1 MTGAPRRGAAATARP
16 GPTDHPL
23 PSGAATALWRRGT
36 APAALAALI
45 ILAVGLPLRLIA
57 LGTPFTA
64 FHSWNEAHYTMIARN
79 FAIAG
84 PFAQFDTYGL
94 DYTTSPVVPW
104 LIAASMDIFGPHE
117 WAARLPILLFGL
129 ATLPLFYTLARRLYG
144 SGAALVALA
153 TAASAP
159 GIVYFSRNVQLDGP
173 LVACTLAAAVLL
185 LALRRHGGR
194 RRLAAFLG
202 MLALAY
208 LCKWTAVLFLP
219 FLGALW
225 VAPMG
230 DGAPRRKATP
240 GGIALT
246 LLIPPLP
253 AAAWVVWGLWQD
265 PTYEGILLNSYFFRG
280 DQWSW
285 PAFLLAL
292 RASYNWLLTQ
302 FPVLLLLL
310 LILGLPWIIHNWR
323 RNLPALL
330 LTGAALSQLR
340 YPLAFKD
347 NIYYLYPT
355 LYGLALLCGGDHAA
369 APRMVAAPGTR
380 RLVAVSMATLV
391 ALATYFSVQNYRLY
405 IGLVT
410 SGAYPAVAAARQL
423 ATLRRPGESVLL
435 DMPQLMYYA
444 GGDPRALLD
453 QVVVGGCFP
462 RDPLLESRYYRY
474 VLYQGIPSEA
484 QSRQMARLGY
494 RPLAEGI
501 LWQLRGKPVPSGRV
515 RSWLPAPASV
525 VARACPWLASSPT
538 HQP

>member
-1 MTGAPRRGAAATARP
+1 MTGAPPRGAAVTARP
-16 GPTDHPL
+16 GPTDNP
-23 PSGAATALWRRGT
+23 PTDETSAGWRRGAT
-36 APAALAALI
+36 PAAALAALI
-45 ILAVGLPLRLIA
+45 VLAVGLPLRLIA

-144 SGAALVALA
+144 PGAALAALA

-194 RRLAAFLG
+194 QRLAAFLG

-208 LCKWTAVLFLP
+208 LCKWIAVLFLP

-225 VAPMG
+225 VVPLG
-230 DGAPRRKATP
+230 DGTPRRATTL
-240 GGIALT
+240 GGVALT
-246 LLIPPLP
+246 LLVPPLP
-253 AAAWVVWGLWQD
+253 AAAWVGWGLWQD
-265 PTYEGILLNSYFFRG
+265 PTYEDILLNFYFFRG
-280 DQWSW
+280 NQWSW
-285 PAFLLAL
+285 PGLLLAL
-292 RASYNWLLTQ
+292 RASYNWLLIQ

-340 YPLAFKD
+340 YPLAFRD
-347 NIYYLYPT
+347 NSYYLYPT
-355 LYGLALLCGGDHAA
+355 LYGLALLCGGVVAA
-369 APRMVAAPGTR
+369 APRTVASPGAR
-380 RLVAVSMATLV
+380 RLVAVGMVTLV
-391 ALATYFSVQNYRLY
+391 ALATYYSVQNYRQY
-405 IGLVT
+405 VRLVT
-410 SGAYPAVAAARQL
+410 SGTYPAVAAARQL
-423 ATLRRPGESVLL
+423 ATLRHPGESVLL
-435 DMPQLMYYA
+435 DAPWLMYYA

-453 QVVVGGCFP
+453 QPVPAACFP

-484 QSRQMARLGY
+484 QSRQMTQLGY
-494 RPLAEGI
+494 RPLAGGI

-515 RSWLPAPASV
+515 RSWLPAPVSV
-525 VARACPWLASSPT
+525 VARICPWLASSST
-538 HQP
+538 RQP